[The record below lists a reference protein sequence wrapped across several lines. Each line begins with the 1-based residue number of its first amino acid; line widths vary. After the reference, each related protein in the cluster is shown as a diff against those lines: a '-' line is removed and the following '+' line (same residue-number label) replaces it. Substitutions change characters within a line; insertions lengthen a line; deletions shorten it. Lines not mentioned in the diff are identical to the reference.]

1 MIPPRN
7 PKRKPNPDTMHTSQ
21 IHSFSNG
28 MKARLGRLLIC
39 ATLVMGAL
47 QMTAPMLCAQTSES
61 AAAPSAAPKPPAT
74 LWREIVHGGWVMIPI
89 GVCSVA
95 LIWLT
100 VDSWMRCSRKRLAPD
115 AHVAGARDLFRLG
128 DYVGAYQFCKNNPS
142 PFCDVS
148 RISLS
153 FVGDGQQATEDAM
166 SSELHRASSQ
176 IQTRINYLSV
186 LGVCT
191 PMIGLVGTVT
201 GMIKAFKVLGSD
213 GIGDPSKLSAAIGE
227 VLVATAAGL
236 FIAIPAFFFF
246 YMLRNRL
253 LSTMHYLT
261 DAVVSLFRKMPYEHL
276 KDCHV
281 GEEEFFAAI
290 PNWVGEE
297 VAPAPAA

>member
-1 MIPPRN
+1 
-7 PKRKPNPDTMHTSQ
+7 MHNSA
-21 IHSFSNG
+21 IHPFNTG

-39 ATLVMGAL
+39 ATLVMGVL
-47 QMTAPMLCAQTSES
+47 QI
-61 AAAPSAAPKPPAT
+61 AAPLLRAQAPEGGEAPKARIEQSSM
-74 LWREIVHGGWVMIPI
+74 WEEIKKGGWVMIPI
-89 GVCSVA
+89 GICSVA

-100 VDSWMRCSRKRLAPD
+100 VDSWMRCSKRRLAPD
-115 AHVAGARDLFRLG
+115 AHVAGARDMFRLG

-142 PFCDVS
+142 PFSDVC
-148 RISLS
+148 RVSLS
-153 FVGDGQQATEDAM
+153 FLGDGQQATEESMAG
-166 SSELHRASSQ
+166 ELHRVSSQ

-201 GMIKAFKVLGSD
+201 GMIKAFKTLGAD

-227 VLVATAAGL
+227 VLVATASGL

-253 LSTMHYLT
+253 LGSMHYIQ
-261 DAVVSLFRKMPYEHL
+261 DATVSLFRKMPYAHL

-281 GEEEFFAAI
+281 GEEEFFAAT
-290 PNWVGEE
+290 PNWIDDEE
-297 VAPAPAA
+297 AQPVAV